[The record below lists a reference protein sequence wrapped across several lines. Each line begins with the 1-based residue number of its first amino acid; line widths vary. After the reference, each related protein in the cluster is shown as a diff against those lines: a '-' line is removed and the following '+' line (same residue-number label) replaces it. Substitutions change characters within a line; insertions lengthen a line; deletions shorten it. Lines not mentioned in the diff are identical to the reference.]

1 MAYILRNF
9 QEINQEMTLPK
20 LEENIHVL
28 SLQSLKN
35 VSQYMAETI
44 KRSTEILF
52 LTLKQTN
59 KTCSEDVRLSISSFI
74 TSCSL
79 HTNWKLF

>member
-52 LTLKQTN
+52 LTLKQTS
-59 KTCSEDVRLSISSFI
+59 KIRSEDVRLSISSFI
-74 TSCSL
+74 TSYSL